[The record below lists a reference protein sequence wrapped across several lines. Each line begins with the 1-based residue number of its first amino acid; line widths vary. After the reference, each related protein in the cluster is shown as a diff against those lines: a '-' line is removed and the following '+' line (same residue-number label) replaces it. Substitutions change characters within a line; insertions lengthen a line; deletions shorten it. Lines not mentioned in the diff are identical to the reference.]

1 MDSTELVEAME
12 HFISDSYEKD
22 GRTILFFEYV
32 PEELW
37 EELKDTLMR
46 LKS

>member
-1 MDSTELVEAME
+1 MDSTELIEAME

-22 GRTILFFEYV
+22 GQKILFFEYV

-37 EELKDTLMR
+37 EAMKETLLR
-46 LKS
+46 K

>member
-1 MDSTELVEAME
+1 MNLAMSR
-12 HFISDSYEKD
+12 HGFFISDSYEKD

-37 EELKDTLMR
+37 EELKDALMR
-46 LKS
+46 MKS